1 LKTQRKLRTTQFTK
15 AGCLIAILLLF
26 VQAESLAQKSDSTFV
41 ERIKA
46 GRSFKYLM
54 GLITR
59 EPETDPLPLHV
70 KSEDPNLKYE
80 GKIIRHITL
89 QRLGFEKIVIDTT
102 RNFESFISNA
112 ANKFHSNTR
121 ESVVRN
127 NLFVRVGEP
136 LNPYRVADNERT
148 LRNLDFILDARIY
161 AKPVLESPDSVDL
174 LVVTRDVFS
183 LSGSINVHI
192 PSVYKVSIKDI
203 NVGGWGQ
210 RIQVGQV
217 LDYDRTPRYGYEAL
231 YQWTNIKGSFLNATA
246 AYTKLN
252 HGISIG
258 NEDERSVYFKLSR
271 ELYQP
276 FARLAGS
283 IELGDNVSKNV
294 YNEPDSTFVQYHYS
308 IQDYWMGYSFGYK
321 KMPNN
326 LRENRNRKFI
336 AIRSV
341 EQRFLSPI
349 YAELIEPDRFAY
361 RSRLAFLTELTFFRQ
376 DFYKTQYV
384 VGFGRTE
391 DIPYGYRISF
401 TAGWERELRNERA
414 YAGSVLNY
422 NIVLPSGTILSYEV
436 KLGGYLKEQHVEDVL
451 FSANFTRYSKIQRMG
466 RMIVRHRLE
475 SGYAALTRQNVKRGI
490 DIRDT
495 NGLLG
500 FKPDSLVGLQRVTF
514 GNEVTVFTPLKILGF
529 RIAPVARIDLAL
541 IRRIPGLF
549 KSDNLFSGFSV
560 GLLARNENLILNTI
574 EARVYFYPKTVEQV
588 DTFRFNITS
597 NFRIKYPT
605 NLVSKPSTVFP

>member
-1 LKTQRKLRTTQFTK
+1 MRTTQFTK
-15 AGCLIAILLLF
+15 VGCLLALSLLLIQ
-26 VQAESLAQKSDSTFV
+26 VESLGQSDSTVV
-41 ERIKA
+41 EKIKA
-46 GRSFKYLM
+46 GSNYKYVM

-59 EPETDPLPLHV
+59 EPATDPQPLNV
-70 KSEDPNLKYE
+70 KSEDAYLEYE

-89 QRLGFEKIVIDTT
+89 QRLGFEKIVIDTA
-102 RNFESFISNA
+102 RNVESFISHA
-112 ANKFHSNTR
+112 ANKLHSNTR

-127 NLFVRVGEP
+127 NLFIRAGKP

-148 LRNLDFILDARIY
+148 LRLLPYILDARIY
-161 AKPVLESPDSVDL
+161 VKPIRNSPDSVDL
-174 LVVTRDVFS
+174 VVVTRDVFS
-183 LSGSINVHI
+183 LGGSVSARI
-192 PSVYKVSIKDI
+192 PSVYKVNIKNI

-210 RIQVGQV
+210 RVQVGQV
-217 LDYDRTPRYGYEAL
+217 LDNDRTPRYGYEAL
-231 YQWTNIKGSFLNATA
+231 YEWTNIKGSFLDATA

-276 FARLAGS
+276 FARFAGS
-283 IELGDNVSKNV
+283 IELGDNVSRNV
-294 YNEPDSTFVQYHYS
+294 YNKPDSTFIQYHYS

-349 YAELIEPDRFAY
+349 YNELIEPDRFAY
-361 RSRLAFLTELTFFRQ
+361 RNRLAFLTELTFFRQ

-384 VGFGRTE
+384 AGFGRTE

-401 TAGWERELRNERA
+401 TTGWERELGNQRP

-422 NIVLPSGTILSYEV
+422 NKVLPSGTILSYEV
-436 KLGGYLKEQHVEDVL
+436 KAGGYLKKQHIEDIL
-451 FSANFTRYSKIQRMG
+451 FSANFTRYSKIQRIG
-466 RMIVRHRLE
+466 KTIVRHHYE
-475 SGYAALTRQNVKRGI
+475 SGYAALVNQNVKRGM

-495 NGLLG
+495 HGLIG

-514 GNEVTVFTPLKILGF
+514 GNEVTIFTPLKLLGF
-529 RIAPVARIDLAL
+529 RVAPIARIDLAL
-541 IRRIPGLF
+541 IRRAAPLF
-549 KSDNLFSGFSV
+549 KLDNLFSGFSL

-574 EARVYFYPKTVEQV
+574 EARLYFYPKTVEQV
-588 DTFRFNITS
+588 DAFRFNFTS
-597 NFRIKYPT
+597 NFRIRYPT
-605 NLVSKPSTVFP
+605 NLVNKPATVFP

>member
-1 LKTQRKLRTTQFTK
+1 LRTTQFTK
-15 AGCLIAILLLF
+15 AGCLIALSLLLIQ
-26 VQAESLAQKSDSTFV
+26 VESLGQSDSTIV
-41 ERIKA
+41 EKIKA
-46 GRSFKYLM
+46 GKNFKYVM

-59 EPETDPLPLHV
+59 EPETDPKPLNV
-70 KSEDPNLKYE
+70 KSDEPYLKYE

-102 RNFESFISNA
+102 RNAESFISNA

-127 NLFVRVGEP
+127 NLFIRAGKP

-148 LRNLDFILDARIY
+148 LRNLPFILDARIY
-161 AKPVLESPDSVDL
+161 AKPVRDSPDSVDL

-183 LSGSINVHI
+183 LGGSVQARI
-192 PSVYKVSIKDI
+192 PSVYKVNIKDI

-210 RIQVGQV
+210 RAQVGQV
-217 LDYDRTPRYGYEAL
+217 FDHDRTPRYGYEAL
-231 YQWTNIKGSFLNATA
+231 YQWSNIKGSFLDATV

-276 FARLAGS
+276 FARFAGS
-283 IELGDNVSKNV
+283 IELGDNVSRNV
-294 YNEPDSTFVQYHYS
+294 YNKPDSTFIQYHYS
-308 IQDYWMGYSFGYK
+308 IQDYWIGYSFGYK
-321 KMPNN
+321 KMPDN

-349 YAELIEPDRFAY
+349 SAELIEPDRFAY
-361 RSRLAFLTELTFFRQ
+361 RNRLAFLTELTFFRQ

-384 VGFGRTE
+384 AGFGRTE

-401 TAGWERELRNERA
+401 TAGWERELGNQRP

-422 NIVLPSGTILSYEV
+422 NNVLPGGAILSYEL
-436 KLGGYLKEQHVEDVL
+436 KLGGYLKKQHVEDIL
-451 FSANFTRYSKIQRMG
+451 FSANFTRYSKIQRIG
-466 RMIVRHRLE
+466 KTIVRHRYEL
-475 SGYAALTRQNVKRGI
+475 GYAALVNQNVKRGI
-490 DIRDT
+490 DIRDI
-495 NGLLG
+495 NGLIG

-514 GNEVTVFTPLKILGF
+514 GNEVTVFTPLKLLGF
-529 RIAPVARIDLAL
+529 RIAPIARIDLAL
-541 IRRIPGLF
+541 IRRTAALF
-549 KSDNLFSGFSV
+549 KPDNLFSGFSL
-560 GLLARNENLILNTI
+560 GLLASNENLILNTI

-588 DTFRFNITS
+588 DAFRFNITS
-597 NFRIKYPT
+597 NFRIRYPT
-605 NLVSKPSTVFP
+605 NLVNKPATVFP